1 MLPETHGEAGGQQ
14 EGERAFSQGA
24 IETLSNSVLLG
35 GVADRELMGNAKP
48 LEPSTEF
55 PVKELTTPI

>member
-1 MLPETHGEAGGQQ
+1 MLPETHGEAGSQQ
-14 EGERAFSQGA
+14 KGARAFSQRA
-24 IETLSNSVLLG
+24 IETLSDSILLG
-35 GVADRELMGNAKP
+35 GVADRELMDNAKP